1 MEQNKIEIISVS
13 NCLRKNLSIPEY
25 QRPYKWGVQNI
36 TDLLL
41 DIEHA
46 ISENRL
52 YTDFKYRVGTI
63 ILHKDGN
70 TLHVVD
76 GQQRMISLTLLNHY
90 LDATFENSI
99 LNNKFTDNITLR
111 HINENYQCIKEW
123 FSLRT
128 SEETAFI
135 KAMKDILEVVIIY
148 VEKESEAFQL
158 FDSQNTRGRALDP
171 HDLLKA
177 YHLREMRGNPYDME
191 YAVNKWEE
199 KNVENIRELF
209 RDYLF
214 PIWNW
219 SRGRKTWT
227 FTDKDIDTYKGV
239 SIDCTYTFA
248 RRTYKAMPYFQI
260 TEPFVAGSD
269 FFEMVEHY
277 LQLMRNIESELRN
290 KSDFAGIR
298 PSLEMKHCS
307 IGMKHVRKLYKA
319 SILLYYDRFHKLDP
333 LALKKLFM
341 WAFMLRIEL
350 DNLSFDSVNKYA
362 VGDGINNSTPI
373 FSLITQA
380 RKHTE
385 IGNII
390 IKIPEEL
397 SCRNCVEERNM
408 LHELLQNM
416 KNKGF

>member
-1 MEQNKIEIISVS
+1 
-13 NCLRKNLSIPEY
+13 
-25 QRPYKWGVQNI
+25 
-36 TDLLL
+36 
-41 DIEHA
+41 
-46 ISENRL
+46 
-52 YTDFKYRVGTI
+52 
-63 ILHKDGN
+63 
-70 TLHVVD
+70 
-76 GQQRMISLTLLNHY
+76 
-90 LDATFENSI
+90 
-99 LNNKFTDNITLR
+99 
-111 HINENYQCIKEW
+111 
-123 FSLRT
+123 
-128 SEETAFI
+128 
-135 KAMKDILEVVIIY
+135 MKDILEVVIIY
-148 VEKESEAFQL
+148 VDKESEAFQL

-177 YHLREMRGNPYDME
+177 YHLREMRGSTYDME

-199 KNVENIRELF
+199 KNVAQIRELF

-214 PIWNW
+214 PVWNW

-239 SIDCTYTFA
+239 SIDCPYTFA

-269 FFEMVEHY
+269 FFEMVDHY
-277 LQLMRNIESELRN
+277 LQLMRNIESELR
-290 KSDFAGIR
+290 KKDDFAEIR
-298 PSLEMKHCS
+298 HFLEEKHCS
-307 IGMKHVRKLYKA
+307 IGMKHVRKLFKA
-319 SILLYYDRFHKLDP
+319 AILLYYDRFHQLDP

-362 VGDGINNSTPI
+362 VGDGINNSIPI

-380 RKHTE
+380 RKHVE

-390 IKIPEEL
+390 INIPEEL

-408 LHELLQNM
+408 LHKLLDNM
-416 KNKGF
+416 KHKGF